1 MRQSTIR
8 DEVRELRDAVNAL
21 SARIDR
27 LTLIIYGDGVNGIAD
42 RVAALEECI
51 VGRDAKSLVSRVQ
64 SLETMMR
71 SMAWLLKT
79 VLTAVVTTLVVAIVQ
94 LVLR

>member
-1 MRQSTIR
+1 MQQPTIR

-27 LTLIIYGDGVNGIAD
+27 LALIIYGDGVNGIAD
-42 RVAALEECI
+42 RVAALEEC
-51 VGRDAKSLVSRVQ
+51 VAGHASGSLVSRVQ

-71 SMAWLLKT
+71 SMTWLLKT